1 VFQIPLKDDVKIN
14 FKKIGAKITRVH
26 RISFLCLCLTLVVVF
41 DRRKK
46 SKRAEDDSFDASRR
60 YFCFGC
66 NFFSILR
73 LTTNNMALIGTLF
86 QKNDTNCNFKRQ
98 LLSMTALNVCNFW
111 VGFVSVV

>member
-46 SKRAEDDSFDASRR
+46 VSVRKMIRLTLLVDIFVSDVI
-60 YFCFGC
+60 
-66 NFFSILR
+66 FFSILR